1 MFVLMLAALAALAAP
16 AAAVLDAE
24 DERRF
29 EDLRV
34 NVDLVKSLIP
44 HAFTRVSLEPKGNS
58 TTR

>member
-1 MFVLMLAALAALAAP
+1 MLAALAALAAP